1 MLRGAGAEVPTTKEV
16 PVLERQEVKDGIA
29 RRAYEIYVQRGG
41 QNGTDVE
48 DWLKAEKE
56 ISGGPADAPVKPRTA
71 AAGR

>member
-1 MLRGAGAEVPTTKEV
+1 MV
-16 PVLERQEVKDGIA
+16 ERQEVLRDGIA

-56 ISGGPADAPVKPRTA
+56 ISGKPADALAKPRTT

>member
-1 MLRGAGAEVPTTKEV
+1 MV
-16 PVLERQEVKDGIA
+16 ERQEVLRDGIA

-41 QNGTDVE
+41 QNGTDVD

-56 ISGGPADAPVKPRTA
+56 VSANPADAQAKPRTA

>member
-1 MLRGAGAEVPTTKEV
+1 MV
-16 PVLERQEVKDGIA
+16 ERQEGLKDGIA

-56 ISGGPADAPVKPRTA
+56 ISGKPADAPARSRTA

>member
-1 MLRGAGAEVPTTKEV
+1 M
-16 PVLERQEVKDGIA
+16 ERQEVLRDGIA

-56 ISGGPADAPVKPRTA
+56 LSGNPADASVKPRTA

>member
-1 MLRGAGAEVPTTKEV
+1 
-16 PVLERQEVKDGIA
+16 LERQEVKDGIA

-56 ISGGPADAPVKPRTA
+56 ISGTAAEVPEKSRTA
-71 AAGR
+71 AAGK

>member
-1 MLRGAGAEVPTTKEV
+1 M
-16 PVLERQEVKDGIA
+16 LERQEVKDGIA

-56 ISGGPADAPVKPRTA
+56 ISAKPADVQEKSRTA
-71 AAGR
+71 AAGK

>member
-1 MLRGAGAEVPTTKEV
+1 MV
-16 PVLERQEVKDGIA
+16 ERQEVLRDGIA

-56 ISGGPADAPVKPRTA
+56 ISGGPGDAPVKPRTA